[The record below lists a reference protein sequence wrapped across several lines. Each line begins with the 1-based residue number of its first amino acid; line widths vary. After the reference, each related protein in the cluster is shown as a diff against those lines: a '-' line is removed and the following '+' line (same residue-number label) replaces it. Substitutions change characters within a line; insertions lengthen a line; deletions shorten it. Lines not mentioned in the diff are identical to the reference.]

1 MQRNLAYASLLIDDY
16 DNALEY
22 FTQVLGFEVVQNE
35 QLTNE
40 KRWIVVAPSAEG
52 GALLLAKAST
62 TEQRDLVGKQ
72 GGGRVWLFLHTD
84 DFDRDYARMQEY
96 GVRFE
101 ETPRSEPYGK
111 VAVFAD
117 RWGNRWDLVESREVR
132 VSPPK

>member
-1 MQRNLAYASLLIDDY
+1 MQRHLAYVSLLIDDY

-22 FTQVLGFEVVQNE
+22 FTQVLGFEVVQDE

-52 GALLLAKAST
+52 GALLLDKAST
-62 TEQRDLVGKQ
+62 AEQRDLVGKQ

-84 DFDRDYARMQEY
+84 DFDCDYARMQER

-101 ETPRSEPYGK
+101 ETPRNEPYGK
-111 VAVFAD
+111 VVVFTD
-117 RWGNRWDLVESREVR
+117 RWGNRWDLVQSR
-132 VSPPK
+132 

>member
-1 MQRNLAYASLLIDDY
+1 MQRHLAYVSLLIDDY
-16 DNALEY
+16 DNAVEY
-22 FTQVLGFEVVQNE
+22 FTQVLGFEVVQDE

-62 TEQRDLVGKQ
+62 AEQRDLVGKQ

-84 DFDRDYARMQEY
+84 DFDCDYARMQER

-101 ETPRSEPYGK
+101 ETPRNEPYGK
-111 VAVFAD
+111 VVVFTD
-117 RWGNRWDLVESREVR
+117 RWGNRWDLVESR
-132 VSPPK
+132 

>member
-1 MQRNLAYASLLIDDY
+1 MQRHLAYVSLLIDDY

-22 FTQVLGFEVVQNE
+22 FTQVLGFEVVQDE

-62 TEQRDLVGKQ
+62 AEQRDLVGKQ

-84 DFDRDYARMQEY
+84 DFDCDYARMQER

-101 ETPRSEPYGK
+101 ETPRNEPYGK
-111 VAVFAD
+111 VVVFTD
-117 RWGNRWDLVESREVR
+117 RWGNRWDLVQSR
-132 VSPPK
+132 